1 LEKFK
6 KFREGKSKANCKE
19 IKKQLKIA
27 KLEQKNYQLQVS
39 KVKTHIKKLTEFK
52 RINELT

>member
-1 LEKFK
+1 MEKFK